1 MAWIGVSSLDKYVY
15 NRRIIMAMNNNM
27 NKVYKS
33 MKGKTID
40 LDLLRQK
47 NEMTPAVGNA
57 RVNARGDELGPGGK
71 IIRKKEDV
79 LRDYFA
85 DNPATIPDES
95 VGKLVADEPAAVV
108 DETTSKPK
116 ATKAQKKAASKVEEV
131 VNEPTQA
138 ELNEFDDDWV
148 EDEDGNFVKKGD

>member
-1 MAWIGVSSLDKYVY
+1 
-15 NRRIIMAMNNNM
+15 MAMNNNM